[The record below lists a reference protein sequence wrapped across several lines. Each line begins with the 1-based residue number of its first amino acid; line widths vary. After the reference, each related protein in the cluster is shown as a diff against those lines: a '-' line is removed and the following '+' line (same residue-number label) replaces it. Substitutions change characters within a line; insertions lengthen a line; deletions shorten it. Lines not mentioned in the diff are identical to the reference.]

1 MHGVAG
7 THIHVSRLRMH
18 AQIIHMHA
26 SVPIFHNRSRNFN
39 YLNLQFHCKL
49 ACVVNFYG
57 G

>member
-7 THIHVSRLRMH
+7 TDIHVPRLRMH